1 MAEGIR
7 SRLGLALFVVLLPAG
22 LLAQTDCEKGNGPLN
37 FALPKDLTSEAL
49 IQKFGAAESVTKAA
63 RNHYSYTQDVR
74 VQTLVANAVDGEFHE
89 VTNIS
94 YDDKGKRIENVT
106 FAEQSTLRRIALT
119 PEDLEDIHTFM
130 PFMLPSEDLRQY
142 NLRYAGQQH
151 VDELDTYVI
160 HVEPRKLE
168 RNKRYFEGRVWVDSR
183 DFQIVKTCGKTV
195 PNVVQ
200 VKKNQRQDLRPM
212 FVTYRQEVDGHYWFP
227 AYSRADD
234 TLQFKTGAV
243 HIREVVKYT
252 DYKRVGGPSV
262 RP

>member
-1 MAEGIR
+1 MAGIR
-7 SRLGLALFVVLLPAG
+7 SWLGLALFVVLLPAT

-74 VQTLVANAVDGEFHE
+74 VQTLVAQAVDGEFHE

-94 YDDKGKRIENVT
+94 YDDKGKRSENVT

-130 PFMLPSEDLRQY
+130 PFMLPTEDLAQY
-142 NLRYAGQQH
+142 NLRFAGQQH

-183 DFQIVKTCGKTV
+183 DFQIVKTCGKSV

-234 TLQFKTGAV
+234 TLQFKGGAI

-252 DYKRVGGPSV
+252 DYKRGDGPSV